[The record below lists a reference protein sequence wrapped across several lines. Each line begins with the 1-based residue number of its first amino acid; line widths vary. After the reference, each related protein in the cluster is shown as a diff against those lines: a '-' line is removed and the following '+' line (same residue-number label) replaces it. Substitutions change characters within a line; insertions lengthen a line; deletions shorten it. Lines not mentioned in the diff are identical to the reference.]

1 MARTHRADLIIG
13 GRGSLMNRC
22 LAAGLPVASACSGQG
37 VCARCMI
44 TTLEGGT
51 HLSPP
56 RPHETKV
63 LERHGAGPE
72 QRLSCQCRIA
82 DPSAT
87 VLITTG
93 YW

>member
-56 RPHETKV
+56 GLHETKV
-63 LERHGAGPE
+63 LERHGAGSE
-72 QRLSCQCRIA
+72 QRLSCQCRVTN
-82 DPSAT
+82 PSAT